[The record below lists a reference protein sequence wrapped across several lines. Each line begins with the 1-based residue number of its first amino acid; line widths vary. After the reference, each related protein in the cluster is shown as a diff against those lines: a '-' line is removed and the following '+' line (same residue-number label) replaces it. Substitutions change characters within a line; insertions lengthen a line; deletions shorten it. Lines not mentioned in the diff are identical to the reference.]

1 MADDKN
7 QLPPDGILPG
17 NPPLP
22 SMSPADQ
29 FMANPQPKPL
39 PVPVPPS
46 PSSPTMTKGPG
57 PGDMKDGSR
66 EVIETIV
73 FVVVLVLLL
82 KTFLAEAFVIPTGSM
97 ATTLL
102 GYHWDVTCE
111 QCGYQFLVNGSSEG
125 EGDPEKGVSK
135 VTKCY
140 CPNCRFLNSLRRP
153 EPLQGEQK

>member
-1 MADDKN
+1 VVPVPLAEQISAQP
-7 QLPPDGILPG
+7 QLRP
-17 NPPLP
+17 
-22 SMSPADQ
+22 
-29 FMANPQPKPL
+29 
-39 PVPVPPS
+39 PVPPS
-46 PSSPTMTKGPG
+46 PKLAGSAARGPG

-102 GYHWDVTCE
+102 GYHREVTCDT
-111 QCGYQFLVNGSSEG
+111 CHYQFLVNASSET
-125 EGDPEKGVSK
+125 EEKRA

-140 CPNCRFLNSLRRP
+140 CPNCRYLNVLRRP
-153 EPLQGEQK
+153 LLEGDKP